1 MPKITIITVCFNV
14 EKYIEQTIQSVISQK
29 NCGLEHIIIDG
40 ASIDKTLQIIKQYES
55 QITHWISEP
64 DKGIADAMNKGVAL
78 ATGEYL
84 MFLNAD
90 DYFDSPCA
98 LADALPFMQDKKD
111 VYIFDTIFLKNI
123 GGTRRHS
130 GNFGKRINFKGICHQ
145 GTLCKRSLFKEIG
158 VFDPSFKICMDYDF
172 FMRAYRQQA
181 TGKYINKVLS
191 VMRDGGISSLQDWP
205 SLKQRFLEEKRVHLK
220 YIPSFSM
227 KVVYAAYWALYLP
240 YRKMRSS
247 LISPTKVE

>member
-1 MPKITIITVCFNV
+1 MLKITIITVCFNA
-14 EKYIEQTIQSVISQK
+14 EKHIEQTIQSVISQK
-29 NCGLEHIIIDG
+29 NCDLEYIIVDG
-40 ASIDKTLQIIKQYES
+40 ASTDKTLQIIKQYES

-90 DYFDSPCA
+90 DYFDLPCA

-111 VYIFDTIFLKNI
+111 LYIFDTIFLKET
-123 GGTRRHS
+123 GGIRRHS
-130 GNFGKRINFKGICHQ
+130 GRFGKRINFKGICHQ

-158 VFDPSFKICMDYDF
+158 VFDPSFKVCMDYDF

-181 TGKYINKVLS
+181 TGEYINKVLS

-205 SLKQRFLEEKRVHLK
+205 NLKQRFMEEKRVHLK
-220 YIPSFSM
+220 YDNSILM
-227 KVVYAAYWALYLP
+227 KGIYAVYWALYLP
-240 YRKMRSS
+240 YRKTRFIAKI
-247 LISPTKVE
+247 L